1 MDSPRTSWS
10 HDVQEQ
16 LIGTCYDIHVYNVVL
31 HDILLY
37 SLTISISKMLS
48 FVLVVLAASLSSSQ
62 EFTFTASCGGA
73 NTGLETNTN
82 GSNCKA
88 IGDKIDKLVS
98 IMPAA
103 YRELANE
110 KKAGYTPENA
120 TVLAKLDAILS
131 HPPPSYIPSSCED
144 VKDNWPNSVSG
155 YYNIASMNGSTRSV
169 YCHMGSLC
177 NTSTTGAWTRIAY
190 LNMSDPTQNCPT
202 SSFGVY
208 SSNHYRGCGFSS
220 YSHTGCRYRLHFS
233 PPSSGYQEVCGR
245 VIGYQ
250 YGYSVGFSSSSSI
263 DSTYVDGLSLTYGAA
278 QRKHIWTFGV
288 GLFDNV
294 ASSNNCPCSSGRP
307 QSVPPFVGNDYFCES
322 GNSEASSSTKLFY
335 SDALW
340 DGAGCGSLEGRCCI
354 GAPWF
359 YRDLGTQ
366 ISDSI
371 EMRLCSQTSS
381 GSPVVV
387 SYEIYVK

>member
-1 MDSPRTSWS
+1 M
-10 HDVQEQ
+10 
-16 LIGTCYDIHVYNVVL
+16 IFTCMQCSTFV
-31 HDILLY
+31 Y
-37 SLTISISKMLS
+37 SLAIFSEMLS

-82 GSNCKA
+82 DSNCKA

-103 YRELANE
+103 YRELANG

-169 YCHMGSLC
+169 YCHMGLLC

-190 LNMSDPTQNCPT
+190 LNMSDPTQNCPS

-220 YSHTGCRYRLHFS
+220 SSHTGCNYRLHFS

-250 YGYSVGFSSSSSI
+250 YGQSYGFSSSTSI
-263 DSTYVDGLSLTYGAA
+263 DNTYVDGLSLTYGAA

-288 GLFDNV
+288 GLYDNV
-294 ASSNNCPCSSGRP
+294 ASSYNCPCSSGRP

-322 GNSEASSSTKLFY
+322 GNSEALWSTKYYY

-359 YRDLGTQ
+359 YRDLETQ

-371 EMRLCSQTSS
+371 EMRLCSRTSS
-381 GSPVVV
+381 GSPVIV